1 MKKQKIEALSFAELF
16 AIIKHKIESKEKGS
30 YSYSIASQ
38 GLERITRKVGE
49 EALEVVI
56 AAFLDEKKHSK
67 KTHEELVGELCDLF
81 YHSLI
86 LMATQGIEFDEVL
99 QEFARRNNKKNIK

>member
-1 MKKQKIEALSFAELF
+1 MSHKILEFSELF
-16 AIIKHKIESKEKGS
+16 SIIKEKIASKEQGS
-30 YSYSIASQ
+30 YSYELTQ
-38 GLERITRKVGE
+38 KGLERITRKVGE

-56 AAFLDEKKHSK
+56 AAFLHDKNNSE

-86 LMATQGIEFDEVL
+86 LMASQGIEFEEIL
-99 QEFARRNNKKNIK
+99 QEFARRNNKKR